1 MILLA
6 TTHLVPALLSL
17 PSQKTHQTSITS
29 QLSPLTAK
37 TNWQLRKSIKSPLF
51 PRRRESAFS
60 LPSQLSYSYLRWRL
74 TVLNLCQRNLSKKI
88 AWLNICR
95 QSCQNSAN
103 NLSMAFLTTRS
114 SKRQS
119 CASSGKRREFASM
132 ATPAPS
138 LTAIMSF
145 RRKHTLQAS
154 TACQSAQTLRKDA
167 ACVAAAAHSC
177 IQLLTIQTL
186 ISSALASRIC

>member
-6 TTHLVPALLSL
+6 ITHLVPTLLSL
-17 PSQKTHQTSITS
+17 PDQKHHQTSITS

-37 TNWQLRKSIKSPLF
+37 TNRQLRKSIKSPLF

-74 TVLNLCQRNLSKKI
+74 IVLNLCQSNLRQKI
-88 AWLNICR
+88 AWLIICS
-95 QSCQNSAN
+95 QSCQNSTN
-103 NLSMAFLTTRS
+103 NLSMVFLTTRS

-119 CASSGKRREFASM
+119 CASSGMRRESASM
-132 ATPAPS
+132 AIPAPS
-138 LTAIMSF
+138 PTAIMSF

-154 TACQSAQTLRKDA
+154 TACQSALILRKDA
-167 ACVAAAAHSC
+167 ACVAAAAHSY
-177 IQLLTIQTL
+177 IQL
-186 ISSALASRIC
+186 